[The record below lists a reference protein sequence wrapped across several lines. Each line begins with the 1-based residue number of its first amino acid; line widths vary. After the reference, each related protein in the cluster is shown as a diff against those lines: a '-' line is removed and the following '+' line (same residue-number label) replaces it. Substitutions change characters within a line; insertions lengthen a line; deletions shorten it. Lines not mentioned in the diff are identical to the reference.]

1 MTDLVWLFIAYVAG
15 TLFTLF
21 ILGPQIAT
29 RSIEATIDSLM
40 AKGIIRYKKDKDGEI
55 EILKWNDNQN

>member
-1 MTDLVWLFIAYVAG
+1 MDILWLLGAYIAG

-21 ILGPQIAT
+21 VLGPQITNKA
-29 RSIEATIDSLM
+29 IESTIDTLM

-55 EILKWNDNQN
+55 EILKWNDISND

>member
-1 MTDLVWLFIAYVAG
+1 MMDLLWLFVAYLAG

-55 EILKWNDNQN
+55 EILRWNESE